1 MPLEG
6 AQRVMICSFIAKE
19 KLKHIVSKDA
29 FNIEGLGK
37 KVIDNFWEIKLIKE
51 PADIFNLNYEKIEKL
66 EGWGKTSIK
75 NLSSAID
82 KSKKISLN
90 RFIFSLGI
98 RHIGQENAKILA
110 NFFGS
115 VSSFLQLS
123 NSRNI
128 KTILNN
134 ISDLDGIGETQ
145 IKSIKVFFK

>member
-6 AQRVMICSFIAKE
+6 AQGYDCSFIAKE

-29 FNIEGLGK
+29 FNIEGLE

-90 RFIFSLGI
+90 RFIFL
-98 RHIGQENAKILA
+98 
-110 NFFGS
+110 
-115 VSSFLQLS
+115 
-123 NSRNI
+123 
-128 KTILNN
+128 
-134 ISDLDGIGETQ
+134 
-145 IKSIKVFFK
+145 